1 MAKAP
6 SQQIRLCS
14 ILLNG
19 RRKTPFALVEDQ
31 ITKAVEKLSESVVSI
46 DSTTLA
52 RSFRYGVVPLA
63 GSGSGLILD
72 SKGHMITN
80 NHVVDN
86 ADRVEVT
93 LKDGTVLSGG
103 VIGSDPA
110 TDIAVIHVKTDHD
123 LASASLG
130 DSEKLKVGQV
140 ALAIGNSLDLPGG
153 PTVSAGVVSALGR
166 PLPGADF
173 IYEGFIQTDAAVNPG
188 NSGGPLADLNG
199 DVIGINTAIIP
210 YAQGVGFAIPINII
224 KNSVTQILEKGRVVR
239 PWIGITGVD
248 VSASLS
254 RRYDLRVNKGILI
267 VGVSRQSPADEAGLR
282 QGDVITGIGQYDIVQ
297 MKDLLGALSKLS
309 VGAAANLSIVRRG
322 AQRQVSLRLVEIP
335 TRLLRRMTG

>member
-1 MAKAP
+1 M
-6 SQQIRLCS
+6 
-14 ILLNG
+14 
-19 RRKTPFALVEDQ
+19 PFALVEDQ

-46 DSTTLA
+46 DSTTFA

-63 GSGSGLILD
+63 GSGSGLIVD
-72 SKGHMITN
+72 SKGHIITN
-80 NHVVDN
+80 NHVVDS

-93 LKDGTVLSGG
+93 LKDGTVLSGS

-110 TDIAVIHVKTDHD
+110 TDIAVIRVEADHG
-123 LASASLG
+123 LTPASLG

-188 NSGGPLADLNG
+188 NSGGPLADLSG

-210 YAQGVGFAIPINII
+210 FAHGVGFAIPINIVR
-224 KNSVTQILEKGRVVR
+224 NSVAQILEKGRVVR

-254 RRYDLRVNKGILI
+254 KRYDLGVNKGVLV
-267 VGVSRQSPADEAGLR
+267 VGVSRESPADEAGLR
-282 QGDVITGIGQYDIVQ
+282 QGDVITGIGQYGVTK
-297 MKDLLGALSKLS
+297 MKDLLAALSKLS
-309 VGAAANLSIVRRG
+309 VGEGANLSVVRRG
-322 AQRQVSLRLVEIP
+322 AQKLVSLRLIEIP
-335 TRLLRRMTG
+335 TSLLRRLRG

>member
-1 MAKAP
+1 M
-6 SQQIRLCS
+6 
-14 ILLNG
+14 
-19 RRKTPFALVEDQ
+19 PFPLVEDQ
-31 ITKAVEKLSESVVSI
+31 ITNAVEKLSESVVNI
-46 DSTTLA
+46 DSTTFA

-72 SKGHMITN
+72 SRGHIITN

-93 LKDGTVLSGG
+93 LKDGSVISGS
-103 VIGSDPA
+103 VIGSDSA
-110 TDIAVIHVKTDHD
+110 TDVAVVKVETNRV
-123 LASASLG
+123 LTPASLG
-130 DSEKLKVGQV
+130 DSEKLKVGQM

-199 DVIGINTAIIP
+199 NVIGINTAIIP
-210 YAQGVGFAIPINII
+210 FANGVGFAIPINIV
-224 KNSVTQILEKGRVVR
+224 KSSVTQILEKGRVAR

-248 VSASLS
+248 VNESLS
-254 RRYDLRVNKGILI
+254 RRYDLGVKHGVLV

-282 QGDVITGIGQYDIVQ
+282 QGDVITGIEKYEVVQ
-297 MKDLLGALSKLS
+297 MKDLLSSLSKLS
-309 VGAAANLSIVRRG
+309 VGEGVNVSIFRRG
-322 AQRQVSLRLVEIP
+322 AQKQVSLRLIEVP
-335 TRLLRRMTG
+335 QRLVRRLRD